1 MPSKTTIDVEL
12 GEVVKNED
20 VGLDPTVRDDIEDKT
35 PSYTEEEEKTES
47 KSSSASNKSIRSPLI
62 EKIALFL
69 ILFIMS
75 ATVILAITLPLVLDT
90 GDSDNSS
97 TSIALIQEQLESE
110 SGQGFPSSPLL
121 VGQPADQDNSPLL
134 NGSPNDLAIE
144 TVYPVIDEDE
154 RRPHY
159 GSSLSRPDDATIN
172 IDGTEDDGLN

>member
-47 KSSSASNKSIRSPLI
+47 KSSSTSNKSILPLLNG
-62 EKIALFL
+62 KIALFL
-69 ILFIMS
+69 ILFLIS
-75 ATVILAITLPLVLDT
+75 AAVILAITLPLMLEK
-90 GDSDNSS
+90 GDSSSSSS
-97 TSIALIQEQLESE
+97 TSVAFVEGPVESE
-110 SGQGFPSSPLL
+110 SGQGFPSP
-121 VGQPADQDNSPLL
+121 PADQDI
-134 NGSPNDLAIE
+134 AVE
-144 TVYPVIDEDE
+144 TAYPVIDEDE